1 MKSNENT
8 YLSQLY
14 SSYLFELPNLFDLCV
29 LFEENESISKL
40 ISNVIRKNA
49 NDYKTQFKKLITNMM
64 KVNEFN
70 LNKNSF
76 YWLFSRF
83 LNQMKLNYKIFL
95 S

>member
-49 NDYKTQFKKLITNMM
+49 NDYKTQFKKLIPNMM

>member
-49 NDYKTQFKKLITNMM
+49 NDYKTQFKKLIPNMM
-64 KVNEFN
+64 KVSLFN
-70 LNKNSF
+70 L
-76 YWLFSRF
+76 
-83 LNQMKLNYKIFL
+83 
-95 S
+95 